1 MQRKRLTNERAHQNE
16 KRTNESAECR
26 EKRLTNKRAH
36 QNEKRANESAESRE
50 NRLTNKCAHQNEKL
64 ANESAEC
71 REKRLSKKRA
81 HQNEKR
87 VNEST
92 ECREKRLAS
101 NCKHQ
106 NEKRANE
113 SAECREE
120 RLAKQR
126 EYDQRNHV
134 NVCNSSS
141 VADEIRKFHAAVST
155 GPLYICSCW
164 DQLWYKHGVT
174 AAKKLRI
181 SNPDIV
187 KYLLSKTSVDDV
199 EWICQSCL
207 RYLKKNK
214 IPPYAAKNGMLFPL
228 KPEFFDLNELE
239 YRLLAPRLAF
249 QKLMQ
254 APRGN
259 QLKIKGNIVNVP
271 EDVNNTVNVL
281 PRFPQ
286 ES

>member
-16 KRTNESAECR
+16 KRANDSAECR

-81 HQNEKR
+81 HQKEKR

-101 NCKHQ
+101 NRKHQ

-141 VADEIRKFHAAVST
+141 VADEIRKFHAAVSS
-155 GPLYICSCW
+155 GPLYICSCC
-164 DQLWYKHGVT
+164 DQLWYKHSVSVT

-214 IPPYAAKNGMLFPL
+214 IPPYAAKNGMLFP
-228 KPEFFDLNELE
+228 
-239 YRLLAPRLAF
+239 
-249 QKLMQ
+249 
-254 APRGN
+254 
-259 QLKIKGNIVNVP
+259 
-271 EDVNNTVNVL
+271 
-281 PRFPQ
+281 
-286 ES
+286 